1 MRILHLSNKP
11 VFPAVDGGCKAMQRT
26 LECFLENDY
35 TIKHLCIST
44 EKHPFDPNAY
54 PDYIKGP
61 ETIFISTKLNP
72 FQATYHLLKGRSYH
86 LSRFES
92 KELEIRLTQLL
103 LQDKFDVIFLES
115 LYAATSIE
123 VIRKNSKAKVVL
135 RTHNVEFV
143 LWERIAVQSSNPLKK
158 WYISK
163 LSDQLK
169 KEEISILNKVDSIA
183 TLSEDDRKIFRN
195 LGVKTRIDLIPIALP
210 EVNTK
215 TDYSSTSFFHLGSM
229 NWKPNREAVQQLIN
243 HIFPKILAE
252 LPQAQLKIA
261 GSFMSE
267 FSMEK
272 LPKNTE
278 IIGFVDDSDLFY
290 REQGIFLC
298 PIHSGSGV
306 RIKILEAMNVGSP
319 IITTKMGA
327 EGLISDAPVI
337 IAEDEQ
343 EFVQSAIDLY
353 RNEERRE
360 ELGKKSKQFIRT
372 NYSIQAI
379 AKKIND
385 FLRSI

>member
-26 LECFLENDY
+26 LECFKENEY
-35 TIKHLCIST
+35 TIKHVCIST
-44 EKHPFDPNAY
+44 EKHPFDPKAY
-54 PDYIKGP
+54 PDYIKDP
-61 ETIFISTKLNP
+61 ETVFLSTKLNP

-92 KELEIRLTQLL
+92 KELEIKLKQLL
-103 LQDKFDVIFLES
+103 QQEQFDVIFLES

-123 VIRKNSKAKVVL
+123 VIRKNSNAKVVL

-143 LWERIAVQSSNPLKK
+143 LWERIAAQTTNRLKK
-158 WYISK
+158 WYINK

-169 KEEISILNKVDSIA
+169 KEEISILKKVDSIA
-183 TLSEDDRKIFRN
+183 TLSADDRNFFRD
-195 LGVKTRIDLIPIALP
+195 LGIKTRIELIPIALP
-210 EVNTK
+210 EVDTK
-215 TDYSSTSFFHLGSM
+215 SDYSSTSFFHLGSM
-229 NWKPNREAVQQLIN
+229 NWKPNREAVQQLFN
-243 HIFPKILAE
+243 HIFPKIQAE
-252 LPQAQLKIA
+252 LPHAQLKIA

-267 FSMEK
+267 FSMEN
-272 LPKNTE
+272 LPNNTE
-278 IIGFVDDSDLFY
+278 IIGFVADSDLFY
-290 REQGIFLC
+290 KEQGIFLC

-337 IAEDEQ
+337 IAEDDQ

-360 ELGKKSKQFIRT
+360 DLGKKSKQYIRT
-372 NYSIQAI
+372 NYSIQAV
-379 AKKIND
+379 AQKINE